1 MQLAMVPRDGQTFQ
15 LPEVSSFPRI
25 ELCCFY
31 FNVLNY
37 IYIRKLAVL
46 VLIGQEYFTNSD
58 LKAMILVK
66 FKQDRLIEMFPRQ

>member
-37 IYIRKLAVL
+37 TYIRKLAVL